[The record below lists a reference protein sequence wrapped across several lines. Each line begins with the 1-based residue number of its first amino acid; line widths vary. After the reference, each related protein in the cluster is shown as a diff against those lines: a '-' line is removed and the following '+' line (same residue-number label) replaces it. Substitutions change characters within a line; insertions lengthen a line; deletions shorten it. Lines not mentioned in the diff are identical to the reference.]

1 MTVETDA
8 PSSILA
14 VVCRVAKLDA
24 AGATPAGAASQY
36 TTDALVQFTW
46 SQEVEGGLD
55 LMQRKG
61 SGDLCVFTKTA
72 DIVKRYACTLNL
84 CSPDPE
90 LEQLISGGLVLT
102 SAGATVGYGAAKLG
116 ADAVPNGVSLEVWSQ
131 AIAGDV
137 APATN
142 PYFWWAF
149 PKIKF
154 EKKEQRTLEAG
165 ILANSFSGYM
175 YENPGWGNGP
185 NNDWLLNS
193 DRAFQ
198 YQRAGTYPSAAVGL
212 QAVPTQV

>member
-1 MTVETDA
+1 MTAETDA

-24 AGATPAGAASQY
+24 TGATPAGSGAMY
-36 TTDALVQFTW
+36 VTDALLRFTW

-61 SGDLCVFTKTA
+61 NGDLCVFTKTA
-72 DIVKRYACTLNL
+72 DIVKRYACTLDL

-90 LEQLISGGLVLT
+90 LEAMISGGTVLT
-102 SAGATVGYGAAKLG
+102 STGATVGYAAARLG
-116 ADAVPNGVSLEVWSQ
+116 ADPVPNGVSLEVWSE
-131 AIAGDV
+131 AINGDV
-137 APATN
+137 PAAVN

-154 EKKEQRTLEAG
+154 EKKEQRVLEAG

-185 NNDWLLNS
+185 NNDWLLTS

-198 YQRAGTYPSAAVGL
+198 YQRTTSYPTAAVGV
-212 QAVPTQV
+212 QAVPSQA